1 MAERDGIGV
10 RGRRGRNVTVDRFE
24 ELKDQVQNLTQLVT
38 QLINNTN
45 HENDSDNESDRV
57 RDAANE
63 PNHSTKEE
71 SDNSSDGRRPE
82 LHRGARNNRGH
93 QGWEDRIV
101 HALQNSKE
109 YGVQVHIVEFDG
121 DMEPEGFLDWMD
133 NIESFFDWKEVLEGR
148 KVKLVGAKLRG
159 PASAWW
165 KHYQNDR
172 DSRRKAKIQR
182 WDKMKEK
189 LKAQF
194 LPRDYDQTLYQRVQN
209 LWQHEKT
216 VKEYTQEFH
225 KLSLRSNLVET
236 ESQKVSRYVNG
247 LRLAIQDQVSLQ
259 RPYKVSDAYQLALK
273 VEIQLTSSSSRTLAY
288 ESNNNAST
296 SRANNT
302 TRGGRTTSHMHPQ
315 QQTNTK
321 GEDHVDACE
330 SNVPDEEGIEGDVIG
345 EALVIRHSM
354 LAPPANNNQDDWL
367 RNKIFRTRCTV
378 EGKLC
383 NLIIDSG
390 SSENLISQVMVDK
403 LKLKIERHP
412 QPYRILWFNKGNED
426 TLAYAENLKEVQEE
440 VQEKLAEMN
449 QRYKEAADRHRRFKE
464 FKVGKFVMVFFRK
477 ERLPKGTYHKL
488 KNKKVGPCKI
498 LWKFGDN
505 AYEVELPRGL
515 VISHIFNVA
524 DIYTFYGDTHDEL
537 GDVGVK
543 TSSEVSTKQK
553 KRVARVIDV
562 REIKIRAGAY
572 LRFLV
577 KWAGQPDYQNSW
589 LSDNE
594 FMKIDHEMCQVTKM
608 ATRTE
613 ASSF

>member
-1 MAERDGIGV
+1 MAARGGRGGRGG
-10 RGRRGRNVTVDRFE
+10 RGRRGRNVTVDMFE

-38 QLINNTN
+38 QLINNPN
-45 HENDSDNESDRV
+45 HGNDSDNESDRV

-63 PNHSTKEE
+63 PNHSTEEE

-109 YGVQVHIVEFDG
+109 YGVQVHIAEFDG

-133 NIESFFDWKEVLEGR
+133 SIESYFDWKEVPEGR

-159 PASAWW
+159 PASTWW

-225 KLSLRSNLVET
+225 KLSLRSNLAET
-236 ESQKVSRYVNG
+236 ESQKVGRYVNG

-273 VEIQLTSSSSRTLAY
+273 VEIQLTCSSSRKLAY
-288 ESNNNAST
+288 ERNNNAST

-302 TRGGRTTSHMHPQ
+302 TRGGRTIAPMRPQ
-315 QQTNTK
+315 QQANTNGGRVVQGRPNNQVEIAGK
-321 GEDHVDACE
+321 CFRCFEFGHKSNQCPKRADIRVNLSEDQEARFEENFANFEGEDLVDACE
-330 SNVPDEEGIEGDVIG
+330 SNVFDEEGIEGDVIG

-367 RNKIFRTRCTV
+367 RKNIFRTRCTA

-390 SSENLISQVMVDK
+390 SSENLISQEMVDK
-403 LKLKIERHP
+403 LKLKTGRHP
-412 QPYRILWFNKGNED
+412 QPYRILWFNKGNELKWRGD
-426 TLAYAENLKEVQEE
+426 GAAVYVLSTKYAI
-440 VQEKLAEMN
+440 AESAN
-449 QRYKEAADRHRRFKE
+449 FYGTGHRRSL
-464 FKVGKFVMVFFRK
+464 MVVVAVSVRAQGAQG
-477 ERLPKGTYHKL
+477 RLR
-488 KNKKVGPCKI
+488 
-498 LWKFGDN
+498 W
-505 AYEVELPRGL
+505 
-515 VISHIFNVA
+515 
-524 DIYTFYGDTHDEL
+524 
-537 GDVGVK
+537 
-543 TSSEVSTKQK
+543 
-553 KRVARVIDV
+553 
-562 REIKIRAGAY
+562 
-572 LRFLV
+572 
-577 KWAGQPDYQNSW
+577 
-589 LSDNE
+589 
-594 FMKIDHEMCQVTKM
+594 
-608 ATRTE
+608 
-613 ASSF
+613 

>member
-1 MAERDGIGV
+1 MAERGGRGG
-10 RGRRGRNVTVDRFE
+10 RGRRGRNVTVDMFE

-38 QLINNTN
+38 QLINNPN
-45 HENDSDNESDRV
+45 HGNDSDNESDR
-57 RDAANE
+57 
-63 PNHSTKEE
+63 
-71 SDNSSDGRRPE
+71 
-82 LHRGARNNRGH
+82 
-93 QGWEDRIV
+93 
-101 HALQNSKE
+101 NSKE
-109 YGVQVHIVEFDG
+109 YGVQVHIAEFDG

-133 NIESFFDWKEVLEGR
+133 SIESYFDWKEVPEGR

-159 PASAWW
+159 PASTWW

-209 LWQHEKT
+209 LRQHEKT

-225 KLSLRSNLVET
+225 KLSLRSNLAET
-236 ESQKVSRYVNG
+236 ESQKVGRYVNG

-273 VEIQLTSSSSRTLAY
+273 VEIQLTRSSSRKLAY
-288 ESNNNAST
+288 ERNNNAST

-302 TRGGRTTSHMHPQ
+302 TRGGRTIAPMRPQ
-315 QQTNTK
+315 QQANTNGGRVVQGRPNTQVEIAGK
-321 GEDHVDACE
+321 CFRCFEFGHKSNQCPKRADIRVNLSEDQEARFEENFANFEGEDLVDACE
-330 SNVPDEEGIEGDVIG
+330 SNVFDEEGIEGDVIG

-367 RNKIFRTRCTV
+367 RKNIFRTRCTA

-390 SSENLISQVMVDK
+390 SSENLISQEMVDK
-403 LKLKIERHP
+403 LKLKTERHP
-412 QPYRILWFNKGNED
+412 QPYRILWFNKGNEVMVSS
-426 TLAYAENLKEVQEE
+426 TCLVNFSIGSF
-440 VQEKLAEMN
+440 
-449 QRYKEAADRHRRFKE
+449 KEAVYCDVVPMDACHILLGRPWQYDRKTMHDGVQNTYSFFVKDGERKKKLVLKPMKDDIAKKGKGCSATLLNIRDFLEESKE
-464 FKVGKFVMVFFRK
+464 SGIV
-477 ERLPKGTYHKL
+477 
-488 KNKKVGPCKI
+488 
-498 LWKFGDN
+498 
-505 AYEVELPRGL
+505 
-515 VISHIFNVA
+515 
-524 DIYTFYGDTHDEL
+524 
-537 GDVGVK
+537 
-543 TSSEVSTKQK
+543 EVSTKQK
-553 KRVARVIDV
+553 DRVERVIDI
-562 REIKIRAGAY
+562 REIKTRAGAY

-577 KWAGQPDYQNSW
+577 KWAGQPDYENSW
-589 LSDNE
+589 LSEEE
-594 FMKIDHEMCQVTKM
+594 FMKIDPEMCQVTKM